1 MPGLDPAL
9 DATGRRLSEVTDLAE
24 AIELYDRLALGVRTA
39 RRSLAE
45 AAASQRPMAQQRLH
59 RLRQARRALRE
70 RFGLSER
77 ALAAAFQLVAR
88 ETLDPEVYRAIAT
101 EAGRRL
107 RGAPTITEET
117 ER

>member
-1 MPGLDPAL
+1 MPGLDPVL

-45 AAASQRPMAQQRLH
+45 AAASQRPVAQQRVH
-59 RLRQARRALRE
+59 RLRQARRELRE

-77 ALAAAFQLVAR
+77 ALAAAFQSVAR
-88 ETLDPEVYRAIAT
+88 EQLDPETYAAIAA

-107 RGAPTITEET
+107 RGAPAISEEDQ
-117 ER
+117 